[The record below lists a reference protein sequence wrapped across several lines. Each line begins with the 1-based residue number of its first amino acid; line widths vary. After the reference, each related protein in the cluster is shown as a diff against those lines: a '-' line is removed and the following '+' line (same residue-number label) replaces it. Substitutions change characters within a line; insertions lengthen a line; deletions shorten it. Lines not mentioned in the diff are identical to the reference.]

1 MTRDEIASFNPNA
14 VLWDGLDEAIIGLGR
29 RTDFGTLQV
38 YDTNGL
44 IEVKLD
50 FFYEDE
56 LEDPFSEENDIIDN
70 WGRATFEDLV
80 VYDVDKIIK
89 ILMVD
94 MEVDELYGD
103 ETIEESKYSMAM
115 EHFSYNIAGGYV
127 GENTPIHLMLELVD

>member
-1 MTRDEIASFNPNA
+1 M
-14 VLWDGLDEAIIGLGR
+14 
-29 RTDFGTLQV
+29 
-38 YDTNGL
+38 
-44 IEVKLD
+44 D

-56 LEDPFSEENDIIDN
+56 LEDPFSEEGDIIDN
-70 WGRATFEDLV
+70 WGRGTFENLV

-103 ETIEESKYSMAM
+103 ETIEESKYTMAM